1 VGGFMLNRA
10 IQILQ
15 IFLFAFA
22 SHAFAKIENGNPAS
36 PDGQFRVDYVGE
48 GTFLNILDARGKPI
62 FAFENGTGK
71 YGDGVYWAA
80 DSQRLVVVVQYK
92 WNATIEAAK
101 LEDGRW
107 KSVPVADFS
116 RELNDKAQLYL
127 GIQIQGGPWSDYG
140 NYFENLKWLNNY
152 KFRYFQTQNYGNGK
166 GPKDADS
173 DTKELHFVATMEFG
187 SDSVRTDDIT
197 VTGAPGKSDASSA
210 SSTPIDAGKIEND
223 PRYAPLDLRLN
234 QVYAALRSR
243 LFPARRE
250 QLRQS
255 EREFLRHRDQLRNN
269 REAFFALT
277 EQQISTLQ
285 QMLDALR

>member
-1 VGGFMLNRA
+1 MLNRA
-10 IQILQ
+10 ILILQ
-15 IFLFAFA
+15 IFLFTFA

-36 PDGQFRVDYVGE
+36 PDGRFRVDYVGE
-48 GTFLNILDARGKPI
+48 GTSLNILDSRGKPI
-62 FAFENGTGK
+62 FTFENGTGK
-71 YGDGVYWAA
+71 YGDGVYWAT

-92 WNATIEAAK
+92 WYAAIEGAK
-101 LEDGRW
+101 LEDARW
-107 KSVPVADFS
+107 KKVPVADFS
-116 RELNDKAQLYL
+116 HELNDKAQLYL

-140 NYFENLKWLNNY
+140 NYFEDLKWLSNY
-152 KFRYFQTQNYGNGK
+152 KFQYFQTQNYGNGK
-166 GPKDADS
+166 GPKDPDS

-197 VTGAPGKSDASSA
+197 VTGAPAKSGD
-210 SSTPIDAGKIEND
+210 SSTTSTSVDAGKIEND
-223 PRYAPLDLRLN
+223 PRYAPLDYRLN

-243 LFPARRE
+243 LSPTRRE

-255 EREFLRHRDQLRNN
+255 EREFLRRRDQLRNN